1 MREPFPKLRLS
12 PKHHPLVFVRLAHDR
27 RFVGVLFLFILVL
40 FVLVFI
46 RISGRRRVAH
56 DHEGTPVGQPLG
68 DVWVMSLLL
77 GCGSVTISFSACRMT
92 ATVDA
97 SYFCF
102 SSVIVVAS
110 NCWARLRVI
119 L

>member
-1 MREPFPKLRLS
+1 
-12 PKHHPLVFVRLAHDR
+12 
-27 RFVGVLFLFILVL
+27 
-40 FVLVFI
+40 
-46 RISGRRRVAH
+46 
-56 DHEGTPVGQPLG
+56 
-68 DVWVMSLLL
+68 
-77 GCGSVTISFSACRMT
+77 VTISFSACRMT

-102 SSVIVVAS
+102 SSVIVVAL

>member
-1 MREPFPKLRLS
+1 MRNSCEILYADCHLQAI
-12 PKHHPLVFVRLAHDR
+12 LVFVRLAHDQ
-27 RFVGVLFLFILVL
+27 RFVGAVLLFVLVL
-40 FVLVFI
+40 FVFI
-46 RISGRRRVAH
+46 RISGRHRVAH

-102 SSVIVVAS
+102 SSVIVVAL